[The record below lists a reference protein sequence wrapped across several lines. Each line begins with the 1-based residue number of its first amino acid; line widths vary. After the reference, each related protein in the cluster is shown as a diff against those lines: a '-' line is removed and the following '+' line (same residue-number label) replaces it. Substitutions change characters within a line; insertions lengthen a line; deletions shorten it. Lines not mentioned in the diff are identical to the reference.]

1 MADIV
6 EKIPGFGERFKAARE
21 RMGMRQTDLG
31 EKLGITRD
39 RISNWERGAAYPELA
54 LFRKCCP
61 VLGVT
66 AGYLLDLDELLLT
79 PKEMA
84 LIQRLRQAGPE
95 RFDAFVGILDHL
107 DEHFPPTA
115 EE

>member
-21 RMGMRQTDLG
+21 RLGMRQSDLG
-31 EKLGITRD
+31 EKLDITRD

-66 AGYLLDLDELLLT
+66 AAYLLDLDELRLT
-79 PKEMA
+79 PEEMA
-84 LIQRLRQAGPE
+84 LIYRIREAGPE
-95 RFDAFVGILDHL
+95 RFAAYVGILDHL
-107 DEHFPPTA
+107 DEYFPPTP
-115 EE
+115 EG